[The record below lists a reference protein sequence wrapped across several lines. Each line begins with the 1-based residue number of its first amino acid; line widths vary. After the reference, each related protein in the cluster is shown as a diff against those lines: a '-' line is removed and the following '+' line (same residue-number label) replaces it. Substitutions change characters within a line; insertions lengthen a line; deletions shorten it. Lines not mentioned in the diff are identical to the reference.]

1 MAVAKLKKPAMA
13 QWVEAAMLHSGM
25 SQSDLARRLAER
37 LRVDFDRSKINKI
50 VLGKRKVSADELF
63 AIEEATGYPAPA
75 TLRDAAPPE
84 KGSSKIVQVPLLDN
98 VTAGKLKTPSSQI
111 PVEDVP
117 LLAFADL
124 GRGEFFA
131 LRLEDDA
138 DSMDRVSPPGS
149 VVIVNKADRELRN
162 GKYYIFSIDGETTYK
177 MWVDDEPA
185 YLAPYSTNPTHK
197 PIFVRRKRDFD
208 VIGRVK
214 RTVLDL

>member
-1 MAVAKLKKPAMA
+1 MKKPKYPNGLREAM
-13 QWVEAAMLHSGM
+13 ERSGKGPTE
-25 SQSDLARRLAER
+25 LAER
-37 LRVDFDRSKINKI
+37 LDTNKQNITRWSNGDRKLTVEWAKKLAPLLDTAADALLLVSQSDAPDKPAKG
-50 VLGKRKVSADELF
+50 LKRMLS
-63 AIEEATGYPAPA
+63 
-75 TLRDAAPPE
+75 
-84 KGSSKIVQVPLLDN
+84 VPLLDT

-138 DSMDRVSPPGS
+138 DSMDRLSPPRS
-149 VVIVNKADRELRN
+149 ILVVNKADRELRS
-162 GKYYIFSIDGETTYK
+162 GRCYIFSIDGETTYK
-177 MWVDDEPA
+177 MWQDGEPP
-185 YLAPYSTNPTHK
+185 YLAPYSTNPIHK
-197 PIFVRRKRDFD
+197 PVFIRRKRDFD